1 MKKSTIL
8 MLTAIIALGVFAYV
22 KTKKKPFTEMT
33 DSEKKATVEA
43 DAKKREDIKNDST
56 LTQQEKI
63 EAEEKMNKE
72 LASSLTEAEKQA
84 MIDFNMK
91 NIMNGSTQV
100 KDAGL
105 PSYLSGINL

>member
-8 MLTAIIALGVFAYV
+8 MLSAIIALGIYAYI
-22 KTKKKPFTEMT
+22 KTKKKPFTKMT
-33 DSEKKATVEA
+33 DLEKKATVEA
-43 DAKKREDIKNDST
+43 DVKKREEIKNDSN
-56 LTQQEKI
+56 LTQQQKI

-72 LASSLTEAEKQA
+72 LASSLTEVEKKA

-91 NIMNGSTQV
+91 NIMNGSTQI